1 MASAS
6 LGRLTLDL
14 VAQIG
19 QFIGPMTQAERKAKE
34 STDKMGKAFSSF
46 KDQMNESL
54 SGSQIGS
61 AIEGITGKLGV
72 LRGGVLTA
80 TAAVAGMAV
89 GGSVVAVAGL
99 SAMAIEVAKSNVE
112 MMQFATVANTSIE
125 SFQGLAGAAKTFGV
139 TQEQLSDQLKD
150 FNEKIGEFA
159 SVGSGGAMDFFE
171 QIAVKTEGGAE
182 GAKKLAVE
190 MSKLDG
196 VEALQLYV
204 DKLEEAGVNQQQ
216 MSFYLESMG
225 SDLTKIAP
233 LLVDG
238 GKLWNEYQTAL
249 EDAGVITGQ
258 AAMEQSMALAAQT
271 ESLQLQFGAL
281 KNQLA
286 QAVMPALSSVIGYF
300 LDGSGKGGQFAGI
313 VDAVG
318 IAAKGAAILIVGL
331 AGGIKNIV
339 TVVSGALKVL
349 GNLGETV
356 VNFWT
361 APTFKDKG
369 MALVDGFVNNGKILV
384 NTAKQVV
391 DTSKNTYGTI
401 SNVVTAQTGKY
412 DALTQSILN
421 NQRAQQAWAKN
432 NQGKGITSGV
442 DQNKTLNPDA
452 KKPKSNTKSKAEAEA
467 ERLRKE
473 AERLEEARGKLAK
486 DVLYDY
492 GTEITRISADL
503 TKELERINE
512 ASLARNS
519 AGTGFAISESEK
531 EKLIT
536 EAKSLSEARKKVFLL
551 EFDKTKNS
559 WLWTEE
565 EKLAKSAEIDKARIQ
580 ATRGMTQV
588 ERDLRIQS
596 IDSVYRYEMNK
607 LSENRMKEIQ
617 QATQNWG
624 GIYAQINGGGDEYG
638 LDQERFSRYDAS
650 QNVFDSKLADIEAQE
665 QDPNADLQALAAQRE
680 TLWQEHNDRMIMIDQ
695 DYTRKKASLGL
706 QSASDTLGGLADLM
720 GGLLGEQS
728 AGYKAM
734 FAMSKAFAV
743 AKVLMNAPETY
754 SETYKSVS
762 MIPMIGPYMAPVMA
776 AGAVAVQLG
785 QAAQI
790 KSVNLTGMAHD
801 GIDSVPKEGTWLLNK
816 KERVVGP
823 RLNQDLTNYLA
834 GQKQRGG
841 GVNVNINVPPG
852 YTARERRS
860 SNGDVT
866 IDVVKQ
872 EIEQAFTRL
881 GTQANSHESQM
892 MQQGFMVERNRG

>member
-617 QATQNWG
+617 QAQQAWA
-624 GIYAQINGGGDEYG
+624 GIYTQINGGGDQYNLE
-638 LDQERFSRYDAS
+638 QERFSRYDAS
-650 QNVFDSKLADIEAQE
+650 QKVFDSKLADIEAQE
-665 QDPNADLQALAAQRE
+665 QDPNADLKALAAQRE

-790 KSVNLTGMAHD
+790 KSMNLTGMAHD

-834 GQKQRGG
+834 GQKQRGS
-841 GVNVNINVPPG
+841 GVNININVPPG
-852 YTARERRS
+852 YTARERRL